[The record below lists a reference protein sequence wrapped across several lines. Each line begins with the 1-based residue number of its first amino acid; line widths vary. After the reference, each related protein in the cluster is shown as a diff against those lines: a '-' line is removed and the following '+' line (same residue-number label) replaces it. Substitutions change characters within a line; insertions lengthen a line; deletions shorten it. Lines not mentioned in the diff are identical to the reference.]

1 MERRKSSLKNWSLN
15 QSSVEKSVSF
25 STVDVRDYSLCL
37 GDNPAVSRGAAISL
51 DWGYDD
57 ERTYEINNY
66 ECDRTKHRRSAEALK
81 ITSIERIHLLK
92 DIGYSRGQIKEQTQK
107 THRDKERRI
116 KTRRRVEHEV
126 RFKSFVW
133 RMVKAIT
140 FGDAAP
146 VPKPKKFQG
155 LCEETCL
162 EVSEDDVT
170 LTSTTSSRNSEIM
183 ITENC

>member
-1 MERRKSSLKNWSLN
+1 MSICVCVCFVSLLYRVIDSLIEL
-15 QSSVEKSVSF
+15 SSVNQ
-25 STVDVRDYSLCL
+25 C
-37 GDNPAVSRGAAISL
+37 
-51 DWGYDD
+51 
-57 ERTYEINNY
+57 
-66 ECDRTKHRRSAEALK
+66 
-81 ITSIERIHLLK
+81 K
-92 DIGYSRGQIKEQTQK
+92 DGEQTQK